1 MTINILVGEL
11 KQIGEARE
19 LKEFIY
25 AARDCLDGTDF
36 QPDERLKCA
45 FKQLENCGGPTL
57 MFYGHILRQMA
68 EQRPYSAMNRI
79 CALYMNTLKDRLI
92 PF

>member
-1 MTINILVGEL
+1 MTINELVGE
-11 KQIGEARE
+11 AAE
-19 LKEFIY
+19 LKEFIF

-36 QPDERLKCA
+36 QPDARLKYA
-45 FKQLENCGGPTL
+45 LNQLSNCSGPTL
-57 MFYGHILRQMA
+57 VLYGHILRQLA
-68 EQRPYSAMNRI
+68 EKRPDSAMSRI